1 MDRRR
6 FLLAAAA
13 GGMVGCSRLSFL
25 ELTPTV
31 HAPGMQEGHMLRDG
45 ARFPAPARE
54 LTTDVAILG
63 SGVAGLTTAWK
74 LSKAGF
80 HRFVVVTGPEFGG
93 NTAGG
98 RFDHLAFPRGAH
110 YLPLPSLESV
120 HVRELLADLGLLIG
134 DPFAPAPAF
143 DETALVHAPDG
154 RVLFDGTWQDGP
166 LPEHGLGARD
176 VEEHARFR
184 RAVEQL
190 KQARG
195 ADGRKAFCVPLA
207 LSSRDPVWTALD
219 RVSFEDWLRSQ
230 GYRSDTLH
238 WYLNYACRDDYGA
251 QYDRVSAWAGLHY
264 FASRA
269 GHASN
274 AEDGAVLTWADGLNS
289 LTASMVSAIEQ
300 RMTAQPAWRQAGF
313 ALRVDGQRGGVEI
326 LCADVTGAQAS
337 TYLVR
342 AKRAVLAMPL
352 VVAARVLPNIATY
365 GFDPHTHTP
374 SYAPWLV
381 SNFLMGRFPKERP
394 GATLA
399 WDNVVYRGRGL
410 GYVVSTH
417 QEIRVARPP
426 RTVFTAYQ
434 ALSQHSPQEAR
445 RWLAQASPS
454 ELYDEAACD
463 LLEAYGVQF
472 QLAARALEVTL
483 RGHAMASPLPG
494 FLDNKGVAALREVDG
509 RILFAHSDL
518 SGLSLFE
525 EAAWW
530 GFRAAQRI
538 LSRAGAA

>member
-1 MDRRR
+1 
-6 FLLAAAA
+6 
-13 GGMVGCSRLSFL
+13 
-25 ELTPTV
+25 
-31 HAPGMQEGHMLRDG
+31 
-45 ARFPAPARE
+45 
-54 LTTDVAILG
+54 
-63 SGVAGLTTAWK
+63 
-74 LSKAGF
+74 
-80 HRFVVVTGPEFGG
+80 
-93 NTAGG
+93 
-98 RFDHLAFPRGAH
+98 
-110 YLPLPSLESV
+110 
-120 HVRELLADLGLLIG
+120 
-134 DPFAPAPAF
+134 
-143 DETALVHAPDG
+143 
-154 RVLFDGTWQDGP
+154 
-166 LPEHGLGARD
+166 
-176 VEEHARFR
+176 
-184 RAVEQL
+184 
-190 KQARG
+190 
-195 ADGRKAFCVPLA
+195 
-207 LSSRDPVWTALD
+207 
-219 RVSFEDWLRSQ
+219 
-230 GYRSDTLH
+230 LH

-289 LTASMVSAIEQ
+289 LAGAMVSAIEQ
-300 RMTAQPAWRQAGF
+300 RRAAQPAWRQPGF
-313 ALRVDGQRGGVEI
+313 ALRVDEHRSGVDI
-326 LCADVTGAQAS
+326 LCADTLGRQRT
-337 TYLVR
+337 TYRVR

-352 VVAARVLPNIATY
+352 MVAARVLPGIASY
-365 GFDPHTHTP
+365 GFDPHAHMP

-381 SNFLMGRFPKERP
+381 SNFLMGRFPKEHP
-394 GATLA
+394 GTALA

-434 ALSQHSPQEAR
+434 ALSRQSPQEAR
-445 RWLAQASPS
+445 RWLAQASPH

-494 FLDNKGVAALREVDG
+494 FLANKGLAALREADG

-530 GFRAAQRI
+530 GYRAAERI

>member
-13 GGMVGCSRLSFL
+13 GGIAGCSRLRFL
-25 ELTPTV
+25 EVTPAV
-31 HAPGMQEGHMLRDG
+31 NAPGMREGHMLRDS
-45 ARFPAPARE
+45 ARFPAPTRE
-54 LTTDVAILG
+54 LATDVAILG

-74 LSKAGF
+74 LAQAGF
-80 HRFVVVTGPEFGG
+80 RRFVVVSGPEPGG

-98 RFDHLAFPRGAH
+98 RFDDLPFPRGAH

-120 HVRELLADLGLLIG
+120 HVRELLADLGLLSG
-134 DPFAPAPAF
+134 DPGARAPEF

-166 LPEHGLGARD
+166 LPEHGIGAAD
-176 VEEHARFR
+176 AAEHARFR
-184 RAVEQL
+184 RTVEEL

-207 LSSRDPVWTALD
+207 LSSRDPTWTTLD
-219 RVSFEDWLRSQ
+219 RLSFKDWLTSQ

-238 WYLNYACRDDYGA
+238 WYLDYACRDDYGA
-251 QYDRVSAWAGLHY
+251 QCDRVSAWAGLHY

-274 AEDGAVLTWADGLNS
+274 AEDGAVLTWPDGLNS
-289 LTASMVSAIEQ
+289 LAGAMVSAIEQ
-300 RMTAQPAWRQAGF
+300 RLAGQPAWRQPGLAV
-313 ALRVDGQRGGVEI
+313 RVDEQRTGVDI
-326 LCADVTGAQAS
+326 LCADAS
-337 TYLVR
+337 GSHPTTYLVR

-352 VVAARVLPNIATY
+352 VVAARVLPDIVAY
-365 GFDPHTHTP
+365 GFDPQTHMP

-381 SNFLMGRFPKERP
+381 SNFLMRHFPMERP
-394 GATLA
+394 GTALA
-399 WDNVVYRGRGL
+399 WDNVLYRGRGL

-417 QEIRVARPP
+417 QHIRVARPP

-434 ALSQHSPQEAR
+434 ALSWQAPQEAR
-445 RWLAQASPS
+445 RWLAQASPR

-463 LLEAYGVQF
+463 LLEAYGVRF
-472 QLAARALEVTL
+472 QLAAQALEVTL
-483 RGHAMASPLPG
+483 RGHAMASPPPG
-494 FLDNKGVAALREVDG
+494 FLGNKGLAALRDVDG

-530 GFRAAQRI
+530 GYRAAERI